1 MRKFH
6 VISDEQQVKDFDTY
20 QVWQIRKPKRA
31 TRNSAGYDFFLPY
44 NIIIY
49 AGGTIK
55 IPTGIKAEMNSDE
68 VLKLYPRSS
77 LGFKYGLRLS
87 NTTGIID
94 SDYFDNED
102 NEGHIWLKL
111 VNPSEK
117 NIELKAGEAVMQ
129 GIFEKFLVCD
139 DDEASEERKGG
150 LGSTSEKS

>member
-6 VISDEQQVKDFDTY
+6 VISDEQQIKDFNTY
-20 QVWQIRKPKRA
+20 QAWRISLPKRA
-31 TRNSAGYDFFLPY
+31 TKNSAGYDFFLPF

-49 AGGTIK
+49 ANDSIK
-55 IPTGIKAEMNSDE
+55 IPTGIKVEMNSDE

-77 LGFKYGLRLS
+77 LGFKYGIRLA

-94 SDYFDNED
+94 SDYFNNKG

-111 VNPSEK
+111 VNPSDK
-117 NIELKAGEAVMQ
+117 NIELKKGEAVMQ

-139 DDEASEERKGG
+139 DDEGNGERVGG
-150 LGSTSEKS
+150 IGSTS